1 VVNEGGYDHF
11 PYRFWG
17 YCKITRN
24 AIEQRISKPSKRS
37 SPTPIDESVAL
48 HRPSNRLLEPT
59 SLCFCLGRKAVI
71 DSNFPEHKEELGEVK
86 SDSYWKGKDHG
97 KCPDYLF
104 IAYTAEQFRTASKDD
119 MRTLHSIA
127 VKATR
132 RAGLHAYWIGCS
144 CLGSGRAMTEGVY
157 RISDVVRAA
166 HSLAVIIGPN
176 ASNEAQQ
183 QFDPDPV
190 RTELRE
196 FGLRVWTFP
205 EILLSTPNR
214 PINVYRRGD
223 PIHKPLTLSKVQ
235 FATLAWSDVKSARQL
250 IDHYEGNLSLSRL
263 ELVII
268 ALKCLFRRET
278 KTEFLPVCL
287 FFPVRNVTYSLCC
300 GTFSCLFVWKALHP
314 R

>member
-1 VVNEGGYDHF
+1 
-11 PYRFWG
+11 
-17 YCKITRN
+17 
-24 AIEQRISKPSKRS
+24 
-37 SPTPIDESVAL
+37 
-48 HRPSNRLLEPT
+48 
-59 SLCFCLGRKAVI
+59 LGRKAVI
-71 DSNFPEHKEELGEVK
+71 DSNLPEHKEELGEVK

-104 IAYTAEQFRTASKDD
+104 IAYTGAQFHTSSKND
-119 MRTLHSIA
+119 MNTLHSIA

-144 CLGSGRAMTEGVY
+144 CLGSGRAMSEGVY

-166 HSLAVIIGPN
+166 HSVAVIIGPN
-176 ASNEAQQ
+176 ASKKAHH
-183 QFDPDPV
+183 QFDPDPL
-190 RTELRE
+190 TSELRE

-214 PINVYRRGD
+214 PISVYRRGD
-223 PIHKPLTLSKVQ
+223 PIHKPLVLSKVQ

-250 IDHYEGNLSLSRL
+250 VDHYEGNLSLSRL

-278 KTEFLPVCL
+278 KTEFLPVSL
-287 FFPVRNVTYSLCC
+287 FFSMQTM
-300 GTFSCLFVWKALHP
+300 SCFLRCSIVPCLLV
-314 R
+314 